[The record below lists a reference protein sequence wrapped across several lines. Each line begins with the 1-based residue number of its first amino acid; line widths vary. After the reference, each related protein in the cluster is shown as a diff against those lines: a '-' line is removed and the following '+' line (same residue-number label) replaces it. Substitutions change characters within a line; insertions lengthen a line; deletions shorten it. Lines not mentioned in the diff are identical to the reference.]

1 MMEEIV
7 NKVAQSGLLTV
18 DLEDYYPKGRRVQ
31 LDLAPQLFMGQILKE
46 KDFRLWIKDDDWTQ
60 YKDCYVAVNCSADAV
75 IPIWAYMLVTAA
87 LQPYAKKVAMG
98 NLENLETVVYTEI
111 IQNLDVSEFEG
122 KRVIVKGCGKLPVPD
137 AAYVL
142 ISDKLLPVVQSLMF
156 GEACSTVPLF
166 KR

>member
-1 MMEEIV
+1 MEELV

-18 DLEDYYPKGRRVQ
+18 DLEDYYPNGKRMQ
-31 LDLAPQLFMGQILKE
+31 IDLALQLFMGQILKE
-46 KDFRLWIKDDDWTQ
+46 KDFRLWIKNEDWTQ
-60 YKDCYVAVNCSADAV
+60 YNNCYVAVNCSADAV

-98 NLENLETVVYTEI
+98 NFENLETVVYTEI

-142 ISDKLLPVVQSLMF
+142 ISNKLLPVVQSLMF

>member
-1 MMEEIV
+1 MQI
-7 NKVAQSGLLTV
+7 
-18 DLEDYYPKGRRVQ
+18 
-31 LDLAPQLFMGQILKE
+31 DLALQLFMGQILKE
-46 KDFRLWIKDDDWTQ
+46 KDFRLWIKNEDWAQ
-60 YKDCYVAVNCSADAV
+60 YNNCYVAVNCSADAV

-142 ISDKLLPVVQSLMF
+142 ISNKLLPVVQSLMF

>member
-1 MMEEIV
+1 MEELI

-18 DLEDYYPKGRRVQ
+18 DLEDYYPKGKRMQ
-31 LDLAPQLFMGQILKE
+31 IDLALQLFMGQILKE
-46 KDFRLWIKDDDWTQ
+46 KDFRLWIKNEDWAQ
-60 YKDCYVAVNCSADAV
+60 YNNCYVAVNCSADAV

-142 ISDKLLPVVQSLMF
+142 ISNKLLPVVQSLMF

>member
-1 MMEEIV
+1 MEELV

-18 DLEDYYPKGRRVQ
+18 DLEDYYPKGKRMQ
-31 LDLAPQLFMGQILKE
+31 IDLALQLFMGQILKE
-46 KDFRLWIKDDDWTQ
+46 KDFRLWIKNEDWAQ
-60 YKDCYVAVNCSADAV
+60 YNNYYVAVNCSADAV

-142 ISDKLLPVVQSLMF
+142 ISNKLLPVVQSLMF

>member
-1 MMEEIV
+1 MEELV

-18 DLEDYYPKGRRVQ
+18 DLEDYYPKGKRMQ
-31 LDLAPQLFMGQILKE
+31 IDLALQLFMGQILKE
-46 KDFRLWIKDDDWTQ
+46 KDFRLWIKNEDWAK
-60 YKDCYVAVNCSADAV
+60 YNNCYVAVNCSADAV

-142 ISDKLLPVVQSLMF
+142 ISNKLLPVVQSLMF

>member
-1 MMEEIV
+1 MEELV

-18 DLEDYYPKGRRVQ
+18 DLEDYYPKGKRMQ
-31 LDLAPQLFMGQILKE
+31 IDLALQLFMGQILKE
-46 KDFRLWIKDDDWTQ
+46 KDFRLWIKNEDWTQ
-60 YKDCYVAVNCSADAV
+60 YNNCYIAVNCSADAV

-142 ISDKLLPVVQSLMF
+142 ISNKLLPVVQSLMF

>member
-1 MMEEIV
+1 MEELV

-18 DLEDYYPKGRRVQ
+18 DLEDYYPKGKRMQ
-31 LDLAPQLFMGQILKE
+31 IDLALQLFMGQILKE
-46 KDFRLWIKDDDWTQ
+46 KDFRLWIKNEDWAQ
-60 YKDCYVAVNCSADAV
+60 YNNCYVAVNCSADAV

-142 ISDKLLPVVQSLMF
+142 ISNKLLPVVQSLMF

>member
-1 MMEEIV
+1 MQI
-7 NKVAQSGLLTV
+7 
-18 DLEDYYPKGRRVQ
+18 
-31 LDLAPQLFMGQILKE
+31 DLALQLFMGQILKE
-46 KDFRLWIKDDDWTQ
+46 KDFRLWIKNEDWTQ
-60 YKDCYVAVNCSADAV
+60 YNNCYIAVNCSADAV

-142 ISDKLLPVVQSLMF
+142 ISNKLLPVVQSLMF